1 MPPTFRPS
9 TSYAPL
15 MPIQFAPPGPA
26 TPPRPTSQS
35 SPTVPPV
42 PSTWLVPQTTE
53 RDSSGAPE
61 PSSCRRPHLM
71 YAHGSG
77 PTRCG
82 AMRSSKRDA
91 QFARMPPA
99 DSLEPNARWQA
110 KLQITPANV
119 PCARSLLRFRPRS
132 WSRSC
137 AKRSS
142 HARDLPSSAY
152 GAHAG
157 RLRESCLLVIERPVI
172 CPMFRGG
179 PPQEGSSSAHFT
191 Q

>member
-1 MPPTFRPS
+1 MENHEISCMSSSSHEADRSTDQHHGEEPS
-9 TSYAPL
+9 PLDLLRAADADPVRAP
-15 MPIQFAPPGPA
+15 GTPA

-35 SPTVPPV
+35 SPIVPPV

-82 AMRSSKRDA
+82 AMRSLKREA
-91 QFARMPPA
+91 PFARMPPA

-110 KLQITPANV
+110 KLQITPAND
-119 PCARSLLRFRPRS
+119 PCARSLLRSRPWS

-137 AKRSS
+137 AKRS
-142 HARDLPSSAY
+142 
-152 GAHAG
+152 
-157 RLRESCLLVIERPVI
+157 
-172 CPMFRGG
+172 
-179 PPQEGSSSAHFT
+179 
-191 Q
+191 

>member
-91 QFARMPPA
+91 PFARMPPA

-110 KLQITPANV
+110 KLHYPGINRVVSTFTNRRGAIDSLHQLCEWFS
-119 PCARSLLRFRPRS
+119 PCAARQPAHIPRMSQFSCSRRPRPHRNS
-132 WSRSC
+132 GTSTPIR
-137 AKRSS
+137 
-142 HARDLPSSAY
+142 P
-152 GAHAG
+152 AG
-157 RLRESCLLVIERPVI
+157 EAPLSV
-172 CPMFRGG
+172 
-179 PPQEGSSSAHFT
+179 
-191 Q
+191 